1 MTIGSWAILL
11 ATFVDYL
18 SKAMSLRQ
26 ATPEY
31 SSFTPLTR
39 VAFAEPALGPTAQQR
54 QCNWSH
60 TIKLQNELLRP

>member
-26 ATPEY
+26 ATPVY
-31 SSFTPLTR
+31 SSYSVNSHGL
-39 VAFAEPALGPTAQQR
+39 AEPALGPTAQQR